1 LIVSGR
7 RAFGA
12 VRQLPSG
19 RWQARY
25 RTPKGEL
32 LAAPR
37 TFARRRDAEKWLS
50 GMESDLARGVWI
62 DDRLAR
68 VTVDEWSRMWLR
80 DLPNLKPKTRVGY
93 ESLARSV
100 VGPHLGA
107 RQLGDLSRPL
117 VQGWVTELSASGMS
131 ASRIRQAYRLLSQ
144 MMSSAEMDGVLAVT
158 PCRGIRLPRIAEHEP
173 HVLSPDQVASLVAA
187 IRPPYDLF
195 VLVLAYTG
203 LRFGEVA
210 GLRRRFV
217 DPASDRLIVAGSL
230 SEAAGVVTM
239 EEPKS
244 HQHRVVTM
252 PNFLSAQL
260 MEHIAASV
268 DWSGP
273 EVLVFVSPHGLP
285 VRHSNFLHRVWAPA
299 VKAVGLDARPHD
311 LRASHG
317 TWLYDAGWSPVEIA
331 ARLGHAKATIT
342 TKHYARRVV
351 GRDVEIAA
359 GLDAMHAKSTRSGT
373 DVARGV
379 SGDPAKPRTGRELPL

>member
-1 LIVSGR
+1 MAGR

-32 LAAPR
+32 LAAPS
-37 TFARRRDAEKWLS
+37 TFARHRDAEKWLS
-50 GMESDLARGVWI
+50 GLESDLLRGTWI
-62 DDRLAR
+62 DDRLGR
-68 VTVDEWSRMWLR
+68 VTVDEWSRTWLR
-80 DLPNLKPKTRVGY
+80 ELPNLKPKTRVGY

-100 VGPHLGA
+100 VGPHLGG
-107 RQLGDLSRPL
+107 RQLGELSRPL
-117 VQGWVTELSASGMS
+117 VQGWVSVLAASGMS
-131 ASRIRQAYRLLSQ
+131 PSRIRQAYRLLAQ

-203 LRFGEVA
+203 LRFGEAA

-217 DPASDRLIVAGSL
+217 DPSTHRLIVASSL

-252 PNFLSAQL
+252 PAFLSTLLA
-260 MEHIAASV
+260 EHIEQSA
-268 DWSGP
+268 DWTG
-273 EVLVFVSPHGLP
+273 EELLVFLSPHGLP
-285 VRHSNFLHRVWAPA
+285 VRHSNFLHRIWAPA
-299 VKAVGLDARPHD
+299 VKAVGLDVRPHD
-311 LRASHG
+311 LRASHA

-351 GRDVEIAA
+351 GRDVEIAV
-359 GLDAMHAKSTRSGT
+359 GLDAVYARSAASGT

-379 SGDPAKPRTGRELPL
+379 SSDRAEQRAGRKYGL

>member
-1 LIVSGR
+1 MAGR

-32 LAAPR
+32 LAAPH
-37 TFARRRDAEKWLS
+37 TFARRRDAEKWLA
-50 GMESDLARGVWI
+50 GLESDLLRGTWI
-62 DDRLAR
+62 DERRGR
-68 VTVDEWSRMWLR
+68 VTLEEWTTLWLR

-100 VGPHLGA
+100 IGPHLGVRA
-107 RQLGDLSRPL
+107 LGELTRPL
-117 VQGWVTELSASGMS
+117 VQGWVGELVASGMS

-144 MMSSAEMDGVLAVT
+144 MMGSAEMDGVLAVT
-158 PCRGIRLPRIAEHEP
+158 PCRGIRLPRIPEYEP
-173 HVLSPDQVASLVAA
+173 RVLSPVDVAKLAGVL
-187 IRPPYDLF
+187 RPPYDLF

-203 LRFGEVA
+203 LRFGEAA

-217 DPASDRLIVAGSL
+217 ETAQRRLIVAGSL

-244 HQHRVVTM
+244 HQHRIVTM
-252 PNFLSAQL
+252 PGFLSDRLA
-260 MEHIAASV
+260 EHLESSAT
-268 DWSGP
+268 WTGP
-273 EVLVFVSPHGLP
+273 EVLVFVSPQGLP
-285 VRHSNFLHRVWAPA
+285 VRHSNFLHRVWTPA
-299 VKAVGLDARPHD
+299 VKAAGLDARPHD
-311 LRASHG
+311 LRASHAP
-317 TWLYDAGWSPVEIA
+317 WLYDAGWSPVEIA
-331 ARLGHAKATIT
+331 ARLGHSKATIT

-359 GLDAMHAKSTRSGT
+359 GLDLVHASSASSGT

-379 SGDPAKPRTGRELPL
+379 SQGVVSGAPDAP